1 MRLLLRYRWEKCWQF
16 KLGCSSSNKERKIG
30 QGDLLEIE
38 VIEGGDYLDVG
49 KYGEVKKEI

>member
-49 KYGEVKKEI
+49 KYGEVEKEI